1 MIKTFNNNIHIV
13 MYHFVRNIKK
23 SKYPNL
29 KGLEFS
35 DFRKQIIYFKKNF
48 DILSSNQFIEILKSK
63 KIPKK
68 KSILLTFDDG
78 YRDHLE
84 YVFPFLKKQDVSA
97 VFYPPIMCVK
107 NKAVLDVNKI
117 HFILEKEENRDK
129 ILNLI
134 FLYVK
139 KFLNKNPQQIGIE
152 KINLLSKY
160 DRYDDKKTFLIKRL
174 LQHHLP
180 LRYRKKI
187 VDMIFNHI
195 VNYSEEEFSKI
206 LYMNKN
212 NIQELY
218 KNNFSIGSHGYN
230 HYWWEKINKKEQE
243 IEIKKSID
251 YFKKIKVF
259 DKNFSV
265 CYPWGSYNLQTF
277 DLLKKYK
284 IKFALTQKVGSVNKK
299 NIKKI
304 YELPRFDTNDFK

>member
-1 MIKTFNNNIHIV
+1 MLKTYNNNVYII
-13 MYHFVRNIKK
+13 MYHYVRNIKK
-23 SKYPNL
+23 SKFPNI

-35 DFRKQIIYFKKNF
+35 DFRKQIIYLKKNF
-48 DILSSNQFIEILKSK
+48 NILSNNQFIEILNSR

-78 YRDHLE
+78 YRDHFE
-84 YVFPFLKKQDVSA
+84 YVFPFLKKQDVPA
-97 VFYPPIMCVK
+97 AFYPPVMCVK
-107 NKAVLDVNKI
+107 NKSVLDVNKI
-117 HFILEKEENRDK
+117 HFILEKEKNRDK

-134 FLYVK
+134 SLYVK
-139 KFLNKNPQQIGIE
+139 KILNKNLQQIGID
-152 KINLLSKY
+152 KINLSS
-160 DRYDDKKTFLIKRL
+160 RYDDKKTILIKRL

-180 LRYRKKI
+180 LPYRKKI
-187 VDMIFNHI
+187 TDKIFKDI

-212 NIQELY
+212 NLLELY

-230 HYWWEKINKKEQE
+230 HYWWEKINKNEQE
-243 IEIKKSID
+243 IEIKKSIN

-265 CYPWGSYNLQTF
+265 CYPHGSYNLQTLK
-277 DLLKKYK
+277 LLKKYK
-284 IKFALTQKVGSVNKK
+284 IKFALTARVGSVSEK
-299 NIKKI
+299 NIKRA

>member
-1 MIKTFNNNIHIV
+1 
-13 MYHFVRNIKK
+13 MYHYVRNIKK

-35 DFRKQIIYFKKNF
+35 DFRKQIFYLKKNF
-48 DILSSNQFIEILKSK
+48 NILSNNQFIEILNSR

-78 YRDHLE
+78 YRDHFE

-97 VFYPPIMCVK
+97 VFYPPIMCVR

-117 HFILEKEENRDK
+117 HFILAKEENRDK
-129 ILNLI
+129 ILDLI

-139 KFLNKNPQQIGIE
+139 KILNKNPQQIGIE
-152 KINLLSKY
+152 KINLLS
-160 DRYDDKKTFLIKRL
+160 RYDDKKTILIKRL

-180 LRYRKKI
+180 LPYRKKI
-187 VDMIFNHI
+187 VDKIFKHI

-230 HYWWEKINKKEQE
+230 HYWWEKINKNEQE
-243 IEIKKSID
+243 MEIKKSIN

-265 CYPWGSYNLQTF
+265 CYPYGSYNLQTLN
-277 DLLKKYK
+277 LLKKYK
-284 IKFALTQKVGSVNKK
+284 IKFALTTRVGSINKK
-299 NIKKI
+299 NIKKV

>member
-1 MIKTFNNNIHIV
+1 MIKTANNNIHIV
-13 MYHFVRNIKK
+13 MYHYVRNIKK

-48 DILSSNQFIEILKSK
+48 NILSNNQFIEILNST

-78 YRDHLE
+78 YRDHFE
-84 YVFPFLKKQDVSA
+84 YVFPFLKKQDVPA
-97 VFYPPIMCVK
+97 VFYPPIICVK
-107 NKAVLDVNKI
+107 NKAILDVNKI

-139 KFLNKNPQQIGIE
+139 KILNKNPHQIGIE
-152 KINLLSKY
+152 KINLSS
-160 DRYDDKKTFLIKRL
+160 RYDDKKTILIKRL

-180 LRYRKKI
+180 LPYRKKI
-187 VDMIFNHI
+187 VDKIFKDI
-195 VNYSEEEFSKI
+195 VNLSEEEFSKT

-218 KNNFSIGSHGYN
+218 KNYFSIGSHGYN
-230 HYWWEKINKKEQE
+230 HYWWEKINKNEQE
-243 IEIKKSID
+243 MEIKKSIN

-265 CYPWGSYNLQTF
+265 CYPYGSYNLQTLN
-277 DLLKKYK
+277 LLKKYK
-284 IKFALTQKVGSVNKK
+284 IKFALTIRVGPVNEK
-299 NIKKI
+299 NIKKV
-304 YELPRFDTNDFK
+304 YELPRFNTNDFK

>member
-1 MIKTFNNNIHIV
+1 
-13 MYHFVRNIKK
+13 MYHYVRNIKK

-35 DFRKQIIYFKKNF
+35 DFRKQIFYLKKNF
-48 DILSSNQFIEILKSK
+48 NILSNNQFIEILNSR

-78 YRDHLE
+78 YRDHFE

-97 VFYPPIMCVK
+97 VFYPPIMCVR

-117 HFILEKEENRDK
+117 HFILAKEENRDK
-129 ILNLI
+129 ILDLI

-139 KFLNKNPQQIGIE
+139 KILNKNPQQIGIE
-152 KINLLSKY
+152 KINLLS
-160 DRYDDKKTFLIKRL
+160 RYDDKKTILIKIL

-180 LRYRKKI
+180 LPYRKKI
-187 VDMIFNHI
+187 VDKIFKHI

-230 HYWWEKINKKEQE
+230 HYWWKKINKNEQE
-243 IEIKKSID
+243 MEIKKSIN

-265 CYPWGSYNLQTF
+265 CYPHGSYNLQTLN
-277 DLLKKYK
+277 LLKKYK
-284 IKFALTQKVGSVNKK
+284 IKFALTTRVGSVNKK
-299 NIKKI
+299 NIKKV
-304 YELPRFDTNDFK
+304 YELPRFDTNDFI

>member
-1 MIKTFNNNIHIV
+1 
-13 MYHFVRNIKK
+13 MYHYVRNIKK
-23 SKYPNL
+23 SKFPNL

-35 DFRKQIIYFKKNF
+35 DFRKQIIYLKKNF
-48 DILSSNQFIEILKSK
+48 NILSNNQFIEILNSR

-78 YRDHLE
+78 YRDHFE

-97 VFYPPIMCVK
+97 IFYPPIMCIK
-107 NKAVLDVNKI
+107 NKVVLDVNKI
-117 HFILEKEENRDK
+117 HFILAKEENRDK

-139 KFLNKNPQQIGIE
+139 KILNKNPQQIGIE
-152 KINLLSKY
+152 KINLLS
-160 DRYDDKKTFLIKRL
+160 RYDDKKTILIKIL

-180 LRYRKKI
+180 LPYRKKI
-187 VDMIFNHI
+187 VDKIFKHI

-230 HYWWEKINKKEQE
+230 HYWWKKINKNEQE
-243 IEIKKSID
+243 MEIKKSIN

-265 CYPWGSYNLQTF
+265 CYPYGSYNLQTLN
-277 DLLKKYK
+277 LLKKYK
-284 IKFALTQKVGSVNKK
+284 IKFAVTTRVGSVNKK
-299 NIKKI
+299 NIKKV
-304 YELPRFDTNDFK
+304 YELPRFDTNDFI

>member
-1 MIKTFNNNIHIV
+1 MIKTINNNIHIV
-13 MYHFVRNIKK
+13 MYHYVRNIKK
-23 SKYPNL
+23 SKYPSL

-35 DFRKQIIYFKKNF
+35 DFRKQISYLKKNF
-48 DILSSNQFIEILKSK
+48 NILSNDQFIEILNSK

-78 YRDHLE
+78 YRDHFE
-84 YVFPFLKKQDVSA
+84 YVFPFLKKQDVPA
-97 VFYPPIMCVK
+97 IFYPPIMCIR

-117 HFILEKEENRDK
+117 HFILAKEENRDK
-129 ILNLI
+129 IIDLI

-139 KFLNKNPQQIGIE
+139 KILNKNPQQIGIE
-152 KINLLSKY
+152 KINLLS
-160 DRYDDKKTFLIKRL
+160 RYDDKKTILIKRL

-180 LRYRKKI
+180 LPYRKKI
-187 VDMIFNHI
+187 VDKIFKHI

-230 HYWWEKINKKEQE
+230 HYWWEKINKNEQE
-243 IEIKKSID
+243 MEIKKSIN

-265 CYPWGSYNLQTF
+265 CYPYGSYNLQTLN
-277 DLLKKYK
+277 LLKKYK
-284 IKFALTQKVGSVNKK
+284 IKFALTTKVGLINKK
-299 NIKKI
+299 NIKKV

>member
-1 MIKTFNNNIHIV
+1 
-13 MYHFVRNIKK
+13 MYHYVRNIKK

-35 DFRKQIIYFKKNF
+35 DFKNQIIYLKKNF
-48 DILSSNQFIEILKSK
+48 NILSNNQFIEILNSR

-78 YRDHLE
+78 YRDHFE
-84 YVFPFLKKQDVSA
+84 YVFPFLKKKDVPA

-107 NKAVLDVNKI
+107 NKGVLDVNKI
-117 HFILEKEENRDK
+117 HFILEKEKNRDK
-129 ILNLI
+129 ILHLI

-139 KFLNKNPQQIGIE
+139 KILNKNPQQIGIE
-152 KINLLSKY
+152 KINLSH
-160 DRYDDKKTFLIKRL
+160 RYDDKKTILIKKL

-180 LRYRKKI
+180 LPYRKKI
-187 VDMIFNHI
+187 VDKIFKHI
-195 VNYSEEEFSKI
+195 VNFSEEEFSKI

-230 HYWWEKINKKEQE
+230 HYWWEKINKDEQE
-243 IEIKKSID
+243 MQIKKSIN

-265 CYPWGSYNLQTF
+265 CYPYGSYNLQTLN
-277 DLLKKYK
+277 LLKKYR
-284 IKFALTQKVGSVNKK
+284 IKFALTARVGSINKK

-304 YELPRFDTNDFK
+304 YELPRFNTNDFK

>member
-1 MIKTFNNNIHIV
+1 
-13 MYHFVRNIKK
+13 MYHYVRNIKK

-35 DFRKQIIYFKKNF
+35 DFRKQIFYLKKNF
-48 DILSSNQFIEILKSK
+48 NILSNNQFIEILNSR

-78 YRDHLE
+78 YRDHFE

-97 VFYPPIMCVK
+97 VFYPPIMCVR

-117 HFILEKEENRDK
+117 HFILAKEENRDK
-129 ILNLI
+129 ILDLI

-139 KFLNKNPQQIGIE
+139 KILNKNPQQIGIE
-152 KINLLSKY
+152 KINLLS
-160 DRYDDKKTFLIKRL
+160 RYDDKKTILIKIL

-180 LRYRKKI
+180 LPYRKKI
-187 VDMIFNHI
+187 VDKIFKHI

-230 HYWWEKINKKEQE
+230 HYWWKKINKNEQE
-243 IEIKKSID
+243 MEIKKSIN

-265 CYPWGSYNLQTF
+265 CYPHGSYNLQTLN
-277 DLLKKYK
+277 LLKKYK
-284 IKFALTQKVGSVNKK
+284 IKFALTTRVGSVNKK
-299 NIKKI
+299 NIKKV

>member
-1 MIKTFNNNIHIV
+1 
-13 MYHFVRNIKK
+13 MYHYVRNIKK

-35 DFRKQIIYFKKNF
+35 DFRKQIIYLKKNF
-48 DILSSNQFIEILKSK
+48 NILSNNQFIEILNSR

-78 YRDHLE
+78 YRDHFE
-84 YVFPFLKKQDVSA
+84 YVFPFLKKQDVPA
-97 VFYPPIMCVK
+97 VFYPPIMCIK

-117 HFILEKEENRDK
+117 HFILEKEGNRDK
-129 ILNLI
+129 ILDLI

-139 KFLNKNPQQIGIE
+139 KILNKNPQQIGIE
-152 KINLLSKY
+152 KINLLS
-160 DRYDDKKTFLIKRL
+160 RHDDKKTILIKRL

-180 LRYRKKI
+180 LPYRKKI
-187 VDMIFNHI
+187 TDTIFKDI

-230 HYWWEKINKKEQE
+230 HYWWEKINKNEQE
-243 IEIKKSID
+243 MEIKKSINF
-251 YFKKIKVF
+251 FKKIKVF

-265 CYPWGSYNLQTF
+265 CYPYGSYNLQTLN
-277 DLLKKYK
+277 LLKKYK
-284 IKFALTQKVGSVNKK
+284 IKFALTTRVGYVNEK
-299 NIKKI
+299 NIKKF
-304 YELPRFDTNDFK
+304 YELPRFDTYDFK

>member
-1 MIKTFNNNIHIV
+1 MIKTINNNIHIV
-13 MYHFVRNIKK
+13 MYHYVRNIKK

-35 DFRKQIIYFKKNF
+35 DFRKQIFYLKKNF
-48 DILSSNQFIEILKSK
+48 NILSNNQFIEILNSR

-78 YRDHLE
+78 YRDHFE

-97 VFYPPIMCVK
+97 VFYPPIMCVR

-117 HFILEKEENRDK
+117 HFILAKEENRDK
-129 ILNLI
+129 ILDLI

-139 KFLNKNPQQIGIE
+139 KILNKNPQQIGIE
-152 KINLLSKY
+152 KINLLS
-160 DRYDDKKTFLIKRL
+160 RYDDKKTILIKRL

-180 LRYRKKI
+180 LPYRKKI
-187 VDMIFNHI
+187 VDKIFKHI

-230 HYWWEKINKKEQE
+230 HYWWKKINKNEQE
-243 IEIKKSID
+243 MEIKKSIN

-265 CYPWGSYNLQTF
+265 CYPHGSYNLQTLN
-277 DLLKKYK
+277 LLKKYK
-284 IKFALTQKVGSVNKK
+284 IKFALTTRVGSVNKK
-299 NIKKI
+299 NIKKV

>member
-1 MIKTFNNNIHIV
+1 
-13 MYHFVRNIKK
+13 MYHYVRNIKK

-35 DFRKQIIYFKKNF
+35 DFRKQIFYLKKNF
-48 DILSSNQFIEILKSK
+48 NILSNNQFIEILDSS

-78 YRDHLE
+78 YRDHFE
-84 YVFPFLKKQDVSA
+84 YVFPFLKKQDVPA
-97 VFYPPIMCVK
+97 VFYPPIMCVR

-117 HFILEKEENRDK
+117 HFILAKEENRDK
-129 ILNLI
+129 ILDLI

-139 KFLNKNPQQIGIE
+139 KILNKNSQQIGIE
-152 KINLLSKY
+152 KINLLS
-160 DRYDDKKTFLIKRL
+160 RYDDKKTILIKRL

-180 LRYRKKI
+180 LPCRKKI
-187 VDMIFNHI
+187 VDKIFKYI

-230 HYWWEKINKKEQE
+230 HYWWEKINKNEQE
-243 IEIKKSID
+243 MEIKKSIN
-251 YFKKIKVF
+251 YFKNIKVF

-265 CYPWGSYNLQTF
+265 CYPYGSYNLQTLN
-277 DLLKKYK
+277 LLKKYK
-284 IKFALTQKVGSVNKK
+284 IKFALTTRVGSVNKR
-299 NIKKI
+299 NIKKV
-304 YELPRFDTNDFK
+304 YELPRFNTNDFK

>member
-1 MIKTFNNNIHIV
+1 MIKTTNNNIHIV
-13 MYHFVRNIKK
+13 MYHYVRNIKK

-35 DFRKQIIYFKKNF
+35 NFKKQIVYLKKNF
-48 DILSSNQFIEILKSK
+48 NILSNNQFIEILNSK

-78 YRDHLE
+78 YRDHFE

-97 VFYPPIMCVK
+97 IFYPPIMCIR

-117 HFILEKEENRDK
+117 HFILAKEENRDK
-129 ILNLI
+129 ILDLI

-139 KFLNKNPQQIGIE
+139 KILNKNPHQIGIE
-152 KINLLSKY
+152 KINLLS
-160 DRYDDKKTFLIKRL
+160 RYDDKKTILIKRL
-174 LQHHLP
+174 LQNHLP
-180 LRYRKKI
+180 LPYRKKI
-187 VDMIFNHI
+187 VDKIFKHI
-195 VNYSEEEFSKI
+195 VNYSEEDFSKI
-206 LYMNKN
+206 LYMNNN

-218 KNNFSIGSHGYN
+218 KNNFSIGTHGYN
-230 HYWWEKINKKEQE
+230 HYWWEKINKNEQE
-243 IEIKKSID
+243 MEIKNSIN

-265 CYPWGSYNLQTF
+265 CYPYGSYNLQTLN
-277 DLLKKYK
+277 LLKKYK
-284 IKFALTQKVGSVNKK
+284 IKFALTTRVGSVNKK
-299 NIKKI
+299 NIKNV

>member
-1 MIKTFNNNIHIV
+1 
-13 MYHFVRNIKK
+13 MYHYVKNIKK

-35 DFRKQIIYFKKNF
+35 DFKKQIFYLKKNF
-48 DILSSNQFIEILKSK
+48 NILSNNQFIEILNSR

-78 YRDHLE
+78 YRDHFE

-97 VFYPPIMCVK
+97 IFYPPIMCIK
-107 NKAVLDVNKI
+107 NKVVLDVNKI
-117 HFILEKEENRDK
+117 HFILAKEENRDK

-139 KFLNKNPQQIGIE
+139 KILNKNPQQIGIE
-152 KINLLSKY
+152 KINLLS
-160 DRYDDKKTFLIKRL
+160 RYDDKKTILIKRL
-174 LQHHLP
+174 LQNHLP
-180 LRYRKKI
+180 LPYRKKI
-187 VDMIFNHI
+187 VDKIFKHI
-195 VNYSEEEFSKI
+195 VNYNEEEFSKI
-206 LYMNKN
+206 LYMNNN

-230 HYWWEKINKKEQE
+230 HYWWEKINKNEQE
-243 IEIKKSID
+243 MEIKNSIN

-265 CYPWGSYNLQTF
+265 CYPYGSYNLQTLN
-277 DLLKKYK
+277 LLEKYK
-284 IKFALTQKVGSVNKK
+284 IKFALTTRVGSVNKK
-299 NIKKI
+299 NIKKV
-304 YELPRFDTNDFK
+304 YELPRFDTNDFI

>member
-1 MIKTFNNNIHIV
+1 MIKTINNNIHIV
-13 MYHFVRNIKK
+13 TYHYVRNIKK

-35 DFRKQIIYFKKNF
+35 DFRKQIFYFKKNF
-48 DILSSNQFIEILKSK
+48 NILSNNQFIEILNSR

-78 YRDHLE
+78 YRDHFE
-84 YVFPFLKKQDVSA
+84 YVFPFLKKQNVSA
-97 VFYPPIMCVK
+97 VFYPPIMCVR

-117 HFILEKEENRDK
+117 HFILAKEENRDK
-129 ILNLI
+129 ILDLI

-139 KFLNKNPQQIGIE
+139 KILNKNPQQIGID
-152 KINLLSKY
+152 KINLFG
-160 DRYDDKKTFLIKRL
+160 RYDDTKTILIKRL

-180 LRYRKKI
+180 LPYRKKI
-187 VDMIFNHI
+187 VDKIFKQV
-195 VNYSEEEFSKI
+195 VNYSEGEFSKI

-230 HYWWEKINKKEQE
+230 HYWWEKINKNEQE
-243 IEIKKSID
+243 LEIKNSIN

-259 DKNFSV
+259 DKNFSA
-265 CYPWGSYNLQTF
+265 CYPYGSYNLQTLN
-277 DLLKKYK
+277 LLKKYK
-284 IKFALTQKVGSVNKK
+284 IKFALTTRVGSVNKK
-299 NIKKI
+299 NIKKVF
-304 YELPRFDTNDFK
+304 ELPRFNTNDFK

>member
-1 MIKTFNNNIHIV
+1 MIKTIKNNIYIV
-13 MYHFVRNIKK
+13 MYHYVRNVKK

-29 KGLEFS
+29 KGLEFTE
-35 DFRKQIIYFKKNF
+35 FKKQISFFKKNF
-48 DILSSNQFIEILKSK
+48 NFLSNSQFIEILNSK

-78 YRDHLE
+78 YRDHFE

-97 VFYPPIMCVK
+97 IFYPPIMCIR

-117 HFILEKEENRDK
+117 HFILAKEENRDK

-139 KFLNKNPQQIGIE
+139 KILNKNPQQIGIE
-152 KINLLSKY
+152 KINLLS
-160 DRYDDKKTFLIKRL
+160 RYDDKKTILIKRL
-174 LQHHLP
+174 LQNHLP
-180 LRYRKKI
+180 LPYRKKI
-187 VDMIFNHI
+187 VDKIFKHI

-206 LYMNKN
+206 LYMNNN

-230 HYWWEKINKKEQE
+230 HYWWEKINKNEQE
-243 IEIKKSID
+243 MEIKNSIN

-265 CYPWGSYNLQTF
+265 CYPYGSYNLQTLN
-277 DLLKKYK
+277 LLKKYK
-284 IKFALTQKVGSVNKK
+284 IKFALTTRVGSVNKK
-299 NIKKI
+299 NIRKV

>member
-1 MIKTFNNNIHIV
+1 MIKTINNNIHIV
-13 MYHFVRNIKK
+13 MYHYVRNIKK

-35 DFRKQIIYFKKNF
+35 DFRKQIFYLKKNF
-48 DILSSNQFIEILKSK
+48 NILSNNQFIEILNSR

-78 YRDHLE
+78 YRDHFE

-97 VFYPPIMCVK
+97 VFYPPIMCVR

-117 HFILEKEENRDK
+117 HFILAKEENRDK
-129 ILNLI
+129 ILDLI

-139 KFLNKNPQQIGIE
+139 KILNKNPQQIGIE
-152 KINLLSKY
+152 KINLLS
-160 DRYDDKKTFLIKRL
+160 RYDDKKTILIKRL

-180 LRYRKKI
+180 LPYRKKI
-187 VDMIFNHI
+187 VDKIFKHI

-230 HYWWEKINKKEQE
+230 HYWWEKINKNEQE
-243 IEIKKSID
+243 MEIKNSIN

-265 CYPWGSYNLQTF
+265 CYPYGSYNLQTLN
-277 DLLKKYK
+277 LLKKYK
-284 IKFALTQKVGSVNKK
+284 IKFALTTRVGSVNKK
-299 NIKKI
+299 NIKKV